1 MKSIMYDKLRP
12 VILCLI
18 GATFLLTGCS
28 TFKKKSP
35 PEKSITTQVEQSFK
49 QRWIEWRTSE
59 LVGQGKSAD
68 AAMNQAVSEFRQR
81 YEFTGA
87 AQE

>member
-1 MKSIMYDKLRP
+1 
-12 VILCLI
+12 
-18 GATFLLTGCS
+18 
-28 TFKKKSP
+28 
-35 PEKSITTQVEQSFK
+35 
-49 QRWIEWRTSE
+49 
-59 LVGQGKSAD
+59 VGQGKSAD